1 MLVDRV
7 EIRGE
12 RAVAVRLAAP
22 GQRIEAGMIVLA
34 AGAYGSAPILL
45 RSGIGPAEE
54 IREAGIRPVLDLP
67 GVGRGLIDHPG
78 ASLAIVAPVGS
89 PTRPVYQSVVTLR
102 SRGADPEGAPDLQLF
117 APGAW
122 GSEMSPTG
130 LVASLVAS
138 VVRPVSR
145 GRLWLRSADPADP
158 PRIVLGHLREDHDLR
173 RMIEAMRELHRVA
186 STPPLAALAGPDT
199 VLSPGPEVWED
210 DESLGAWLR
219 ASVWTYHHPV
229 GTCRMGP
236 DPDSGAVVD
245 PSGRVHGV
253 EALAVVDASVMP
265 DIPSANTNLPTI
277 MMGERLAVALAS

>member
-1 MLVDRV
+1 
-7 EIRGE
+7 
-12 RAVAVRLAAP
+12 
-22 GQRIEAGMIVLA
+22 
-34 AGAYGSAPILL
+34 
-45 RSGIGPAEE
+45 
-54 IREAGIRPVLDLP
+54 
-67 GVGRGLIDHPG
+67 
-78 ASLAIVAPVGS
+78 
-89 PTRPVYQSVVTLR
+89 
-102 SRGADPEGAPDLQLF
+102 
-117 APGAW
+117 
-122 GSEMSPTG
+122 
-130 LVASLVAS
+130 
-138 VVRPVSR
+138 
-145 GRLWLRSADPADP
+145 
-158 PRIVLGHLREDHDLR
+158 
-173 RMIEAMRELHRVA
+173 MIEAMRELHRVA